1 MSKNTLFIS
10 DTILKEKSI
19 VNSNNDAKLIYPDI
33 KAAQDLYIHPILGTA
48 LFIKIQNAIAANNW
62 TGLADYKTLL
72 DDYIIDTLV
81 NYTMAELPMNSYQ
94 FTNKGIVRKQGDNTD
109 LPSMSDLVDISNKY
123 RNRAEQYAV
132 RLKRYLLVKAPT
144 LFPEYLNPGSTLDTI
159 LPEQKEF
166 SMPVYLGDEHNP
178 FCNPGGFNGQPYS
191 E

>member
-10 DTILKEKSI
+10 DTIIKERSI
-19 VNSNNDAKLIYPDI
+19 VNGNNDPKLIYPDI

-109 LPSMSDLVDISNKY
+109 LP
-123 RNRAEQYAV
+123 A
-132 RLKRYLLVKAPT
+132 
-144 LFPEYLNPGSTLDTI
+144 
-159 LPEQKEF
+159 
-166 SMPVYLGDEHNP
+166 
-178 FCNPGGFNGQPYS
+178 
-191 E
+191 